1 MARKP
6 ATPKPP
12 PAPLTASPIEPHS
25 ERGRN
30 ALRDASIWIGMAA
43 FVWLAWKL
51 APMLMLIIGGLV
63 VAAALQGAERQLGRI
78 WRAPMQLRMAV
89 VVTLLMV
96 ALTSFVL
103 FASYQL
109 AEQYAQ
115 LRSTLTVQFATL
127 AEYARGNGVDLGE
140 VGRDPFGTVQHEF
153 AGSLGSVRE
162 TLGSFLSAV
171 GSIVFM
177 LMIGIYVAVDP
188 RIYERGIEWL
198 TPEAHRADMAET
210 VKACARTLRH
220 WIGGRLLAMA
230 IEGSIMFVG
239 LWAAGVPLA
248 GLLGLTSGL
257 LAFIPTLGPMIAG
270 VVVVAMG
277 FSAGVDT
284 GLWALAIF
292 AFVQFLEGYVLT
304 PIIEKRVVDLAPAV
318 VLAAQLLFG
327 VLFGIIG
334 VALADPIVAM
344 AKVALSH
351 RSTATHT
358 EE

>member
-1 MARKP
+1 MKSA
-6 ATPKPP
+6 PP
-12 PAPLTASPIEPHS
+12 HYEPPLLSSPIEPHS
-25 ERGRN
+25 ARGRN
-30 ALRDASIWIGMAA
+30 ALRDASIWIGTAA
-43 FVWLAWKL
+43 VTLLAWKL

-63 VAAALQGAERQLGRI
+63 VAAALRGAEYQLGRV
-78 WRAPMQLRMAV
+78 WRAPMRLRMAV
-89 VVTLLMV
+89 VILVLIG
-96 ALTSFVL
+96 ALTAFVM
-103 FASYQL
+103 FASYQVS
-109 AEQYAQ
+109 EQYAELRHTLVEQ
-115 LRSTLTVQFATL
+115 LTKFGNFA
-127 AEYARGNGVDLGE
+127 RVNGIELGE
-140 VGRDPFGTVQHEF
+140 SARNPMSAVQQQF
-153 AGSLGSVRE
+153 AGSFGSVRE
-162 TLGSFLSAV
+162 TLGSFLGAL
-171 GSIVFM
+171 GSLVFM
-177 LMIGIYVAVDP
+177 LMIGIYVAIDP

-198 TPEAHRADMAET
+198 TPEVHRAAMADT
-210 VKACARTLRH
+210 VMACAQTLRR
-220 WIGGRLLAMA
+220 WVGGRMLAMG
-230 IEGSIMFVG
+230 IEGAVMFVG

-277 FSAGVDT
+277 FSAGVNT

-304 PIIEKRVVDLAPAV
+304 PIIEQKVVDLAPAV

-351 RSTATHT
+351 RSKLVVNA
-358 EE
+358 EN